1 MQQTRP
7 TRPPRKSWLDRLLE
21 QPILAAILLTVVAIL
36 ALLICALAY
45 LLLGVGT
52 AISTLPTPTRNVD
65 FAIPTNQVTPIATPP
80 TGSASIALL
89 PVQGDSGTLITITGQ
104 GWTPGD
110 TVSVQVDDPTG
121 TQGLVTLVTNVP
133 VASNGAFIASFLLP
147 ANTGWANLTT
157 VRVTAA
163 STTTATRTAAEFSVV
178 EPSQPTPPVS
188 PTPIPLPPDN
198 GNNDNNVIIVP
209 TPTTIIIPSIG
220 NWQAEYFNNTNLSGS
235 PVVVRNEAGIDFTWS
250 SDGPSPDLPASGFS
264 ARWLRTYDLEAGLYI
279 FNIRADD
286 GVRLW
291 LNDDLIIDEWFV
303 TPPRQIS
310 ADYFIRFSGRHE
322 VRIEYANFTP
332 GGSVRFWLEKVGGAP
347 PPNPGPPYFSWRG
360 AYWPNVNLFGEPLLV
375 RDDPSINFDWSTG
388 APAPGMPNNNFSV
401 RWDRLIDF
409 EPDSYRFTL
418 VVDDGARL
426 WIDDRLIIDEWRD
439 GIRREVSRDYAL
451 SGGTHAVRVEYYDRT
466 GDAVIEFR
474 WSRSAVMTPTATN
487 VASFPDWKGEYWPNA
502 NLAGQVTLTRNDPVI
517 NFNWGF
523 SSPDSSLPA
532 DNFSTR
538 WSRTVHFAPGLYR
551 FTADF
556 DDGLRFYVDGGL
568 VLNEWTDTTSLR
580 TRTIDLSLNGSR
592 QLVVE
597 YYDRTGSAQ
606 VQFGWELIPAT
617 ATPTG
622 TLTPSPSPTATGT
635 ATGTATATAT
645 DVSTTTPTPTLT
657 LTLTPT
663 LTDTPTQTPTAILT
677 ATATLTVTATISP

>member
-1 MQQTRP
+1 MQQTKP
-7 TRPPRKSWLDRLLE
+7 TRPPTKSWLDRLLE
-21 QPILAAILLTVVAIL
+21 QPILAAILLVVVAIL
-36 ALLICALAY
+36 ALLICTLAY

-52 AISTLPTPTRNVD
+52 AISTLPTPTRNVG
-65 FAIPTNQVTPIATPP
+65 FATPTGQASPIVTPPAP
-80 TGSASIALL
+80 GSASIALL

-133 VASNGAFIASFLLP
+133 VAANGTFIASFLLP
-147 ANTGWANLTT
+147 ADTGWANLTT

-178 EPSQPTPPVS
+178 EPSRPTPPIS
-188 PTPIPLPPDN
+188 PTPVPSPSDN
-198 GNNDNNVIIVP
+198 DNNDNNGGIVP

-220 NWQAEYFNNTNLSGS
+220 DWQAEYYDNTSLSGS
-235 PVVVRNEAGIDFTWS
+235 PAVVRNEIGIDFTWG

-264 ARWLRTYDLEAGLYI
+264 ARWLRSYDLEAGQYI

-286 GVRLW
+286 GIRLW
-291 LNDDLIIDEWFV
+291 VNDDLIIDEWFV

-310 ADYFIRFSGRHE
+310 ADYFIRFSGRYE

-332 GGSVRFWLEKVGGAP
+332 GGTVRFWLEKVGGVP
-347 PPNPGPPYFSWRG
+347 PPGPPYHSWRG

-375 RDDPSINFDWSTG
+375 RDDPSINFDWGTG

-401 RWDRLIDF
+401 RWDRLVDF
-409 EPDSYRFTL
+409 APDSYRFTL
-418 VVDDGARL
+418 VVDDGARV

-439 GIRREVSRDYAL
+439 GVRREVSRDYAL
-451 SGGTHAVRVEYYDRT
+451 SGGTHAIRVEYYDRI

-474 WSRSAVMTPTATN
+474 WSRSPVITPTATP
-487 VASFPDWKGEYWPNA
+487 VPSFPDWKGEYWPNA
-502 NLAGQVTLTRNDPVI
+502 NLAGQVALTRNDPVI
-517 NFNWGF
+517 NFNWGY

-532 DNFSTR
+532 DNFSVR
-538 WSRTVHFAPGLYR
+538 WSRTVNFSPGLYR

-568 VLNEWTDTTSLR
+568 VLNEWSDAASVR

-597 YYDRTGSAQ
+597 YYDRTGNAQ
-606 VQFGWELIPAT
+606 VNFSWELIPAT

-622 TLTPSPSPTATGT
+622 TLTPSPSATATGT
-635 ATGTATATAT
+635 ATGTGTATPT
-645 DVSTTTPTPTLT
+645 DVSTTTPTLT
-657 LTLTPT
+657 LTHTPT
-663 LTDTPTQTPTAILT
+663 GTSTETPTATLT
-677 ATATLTVTATISP
+677 ATATITMTATITP